1 MDGEGMTELPV
12 NRIICGNALE
22 ILKKFPDESVDL
34 VFTSPPYYLLRD
46 YGKGSEIEWPDGT
59 KCQLGLEPSPNL
71 YVEHLGL
78 ILKEIYRVLKRE
90 GNFFLNIGDCYAGQ
104 QGKRYGWSD
113 MKNISKREYPI
124 PRVKNIL
131 EDVPERCMFMIPE
144 RVMFKCVEIGFIL
157 RDKIIWAKYPP
168 KPESVKNRFTQVWE
182 YVYHFTKI
190 PSGYYFDL
198 ESVKKPYSQY
208 TIERIK
214 RFLIHGEHFD
224 PSRHKHGDFGG
235 QNPFEILENVVKSCV
250 SFNYRVREG
259 LNERLDKKFGDM
271 YKISEE
277 EREKYDKQG
286 RLSSKWLMD
295 KQSSFSKFI
304 ESERQNG
311 CYLPCNVEVRKKYLR
326 GETMVDE
333 LDKLSADLRKNPGN
347 LWITP
352 ASRFKGL
359 HFATFPPE
367 LCEMVILSGSPKG
380 GVVLD
385 PFCGSGTTCAVAK
398 KLGRK
403 YIGIDIV
410 EDYCKM
416 AKERL
421 EPSASL
427 ADFVS
432 RETAD
437 GSDDETEERAV
448 DSHR

>member
-12 NRIICGNALE
+12 NKIICGNALE
-22 ILKKFPDESVDL
+22 ILKKFPDESIDL

-124 PRVKNIL
+124 PHVKNIL

-157 RDKIIWAKYPP
+157 RDKIVWAKYPP

-198 ESVKKPYSQY
+198 ESVKKPYSRY

-224 PSRHKHGDFGG
+224 PSKHKHGDFGG
-235 QNPFEILENVVKSCV
+235 QNPFEILENVVKS
-250 SFNYRVREG
+250 
-259 LNERLDKKFGDM
+259 
-271 YKISEE
+271 
-277 EREKYDKQG
+277 
-286 RLSSKWLMD
+286 SSKWLMD
-295 KQSSFSKFI
+295 NQSSFSKFI

-416 AKERL
+416 AEERL

-437 GSDDETEERAV
+437 GCDDETEERAV

>member
-1 MDGEGMTELPV
+1 MGELPV

-22 ILKKFPDESVDL
+22 ILKKFPDNSVDL

-46 YGKGSEIEWPDGT
+46 YGKGSETEWPDGT

-78 ILKEIYRVLKRE
+78 IIREIHRILKRE
-90 GNFFLNIGDCYAGQ
+90 GNFFLNIGDSYAGN
-104 QGKRYGWSD
+104 QGKRQGWSD
-113 MKNISKREYPI
+113 TANISKREYPF
-124 PRVKNIL
+124 PFVKSID
-131 EDVPERCMFMIPE
+131 DVPERCMFMIPE
-144 RVMFKCVEIGFIL
+144 RVMFKCIEIGFIL
-157 RDKIIWAKYPP
+157 RNKIIWAKYPP

-182 YVYHFTKI
+182 YIYHFTKI

-198 ESVKKPYSQY
+198 DSVKKPYSQY
-208 TIERIK
+208 TIERIR

-250 SFNYRVREG
+250 NHNTNVRRQIEKEQLKDFKRDSERLQEG
-259 LNERLDKKFGDM
+259 L
-271 YKISEE
+271 
-277 EREKYDKQG
+277 EKQTT
-286 RLSSKWLMD
+286 
-295 KQSSFSKFI
+295 
-304 ESERQNG
+304 
-311 CYLPCNVEVRKKYLR
+311 KKYLR
-326 GETMVDE
+326 DKTIVDGYVE

-367 LCEMVILSGSPKG
+367 LCEMVILAGSPKG

-385 PFCGSGTTCAVAK
+385 PFCGSGTACMVAK
-398 KLGRK
+398 NLGRK

-410 EDYCKM
+410 EEYCRM
-416 AKERL
+416 AAERL
-421 EPSASL
+421 EPSSSL
-427 ADFVS
+427 SDFVS

-437 GSDDETEERAV
+437 YGDNEPEQRAV
-448 DSHR
+448 HSDR